1 VGLADRSQR
10 AWPIL
15 RRLEHHALRHC
26 PELCQPAAG
35 RTGEWPSESPNDT
48 IGRYWILLD
57 ELGPAEQRAAEIGRS
72 VGHGLASGHSTTL
85 WATATLYFAAVQTEG
100 AEGAELASSLSDLED
115 AGDLV

>member
-1 VGLADRSQR
+1 
-10 AWPIL
+10 
-15 RRLEHHALRHC
+15 
-26 PELCQPAAG
+26 
-35 RTGEWPSESPNDT
+35 
-48 IGRYWILLD
+48 
-57 ELGPAEQRAAEIGRS
+57 